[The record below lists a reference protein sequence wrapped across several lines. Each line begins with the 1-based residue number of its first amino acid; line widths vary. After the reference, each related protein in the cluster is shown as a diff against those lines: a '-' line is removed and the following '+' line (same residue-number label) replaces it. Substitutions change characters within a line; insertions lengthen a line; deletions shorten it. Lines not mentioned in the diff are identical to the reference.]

1 MRMGILFK
9 TNVYPEVP
17 FRKTRISVNAVAREQ
32 VDKRKKYLVRQ
43 VILYCADIELFR
55 YALLLQSVITSVG
68 FQQHYSEVTVMN
80 KVDIEKNSGCLSN
93 SLEKCTL

>member
-17 FRKTRISVNAVAREQ
+17 FRKTRISDNAVAREQ

-43 VILYCADIELFR
+43 VIPYCADIELF
-55 YALLLQSVITSVG
+55 
-68 FQQHYSEVTVMN
+68 
-80 KVDIEKNSGCLSN
+80 
-93 SLEKCTL
+93 

>member
-9 TNVYPEVP
+9 TSVYPEVP
-17 FRKTRISVNAVAREQ
+17 FRKTRISVHAVAREQ

-80 KVDIEKNSGCLSN
+80 KVNIEKNSGCL
-93 SLEKCTL
+93 